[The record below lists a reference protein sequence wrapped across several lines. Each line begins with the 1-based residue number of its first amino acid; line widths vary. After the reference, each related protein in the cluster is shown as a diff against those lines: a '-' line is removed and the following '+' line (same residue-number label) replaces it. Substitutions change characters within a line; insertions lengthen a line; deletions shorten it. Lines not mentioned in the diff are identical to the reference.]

1 MFGFHVSSDLRN
13 FVQKCNSLFRGPF
26 SLLERL
32 KPLRFTAAERGAT
45 VAEYSLLLALVV
57 VILIGTL
64 TQLGQAL
71 NNKLQAIIDQIR
83 SAQ

>member
-1 MFGFHVSSDLRN
+1 MSGFRGNSDRRNLR
-13 FVQKCNSLFRGPF
+13 QKCNLLFRGLS
-26 SLLERL
+26 SLLGRL
-32 KPLRFTAAERGAT
+32 KSLRFTATERGAT